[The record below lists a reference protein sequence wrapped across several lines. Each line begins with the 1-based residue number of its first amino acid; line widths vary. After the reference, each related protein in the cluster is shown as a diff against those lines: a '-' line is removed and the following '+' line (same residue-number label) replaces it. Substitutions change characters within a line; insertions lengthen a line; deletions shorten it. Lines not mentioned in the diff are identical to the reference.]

1 MRQTIVEKDAQ
12 MKKVLEERNKL
23 YKAVNELR
31 KQNSTMKSQYENK
44 FAENKNNFDWQLRE

>member
-12 MKKVLEERNKL
+12 MKKTLEERNKL

-31 KQNSTMKSQYENK
+31 KQNATMKSQYENK
-44 FAENKNNFDWQLRE
+44 FAENKSNFDWQLRE